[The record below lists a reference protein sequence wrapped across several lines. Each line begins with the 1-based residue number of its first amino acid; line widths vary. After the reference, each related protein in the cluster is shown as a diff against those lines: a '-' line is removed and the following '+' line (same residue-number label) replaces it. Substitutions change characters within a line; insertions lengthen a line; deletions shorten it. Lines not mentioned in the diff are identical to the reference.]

1 MSFQS
6 VLRGYEAGL
15 STVGFVAGGWL
26 LLTATFLADVLR

>member
-6 VLRGYEAGL
+6 VSKAYESGLTTLGLVVGGY
-15 STVGFVAGGWL
+15 L